1 MTTTAGLDREMTMT
15 TPDQVMAMMTAT
27 TTTVVPET
35 EAMTIQTTTTD

>member
-1 MTTTAGLDREMTMT
+1 
-15 TPDQVMAMMTAT
+15 MAMMTAT